1 MVHISKLKDER
12 VNKVEDVVKVGDI
25 VNVKVIEID
34 KMGKVA
40 LSMKPSDLK

>member
-1 MVHISKLKDER
+1 MVHVSKLKDER

-25 VNVKVIEID
+25 VKIKVIEID
-34 KMGKVA
+34 KMGKIA